1 MGLGAM
7 FLSFLMR
14 QLHSRW
20 CSGSRTAARAGLHPR
35 ASVEQCF
42 DGVTIQD
49 LVARGERLAVAKKQP
64 RAPYV
69 I

>member
-1 MGLGAM
+1 MLTTAKKKAGTEHDVPDAVLAE
-7 FLSFLMR
+7 LSR
-14 QLHSRW
+14 
-20 CSGSRTAARAGLHPR
+20 
-35 ASVEQCF
+35 SVEQCF

-49 LVARGERLAVAKKQP
+49 VVARGERLALAKKQP